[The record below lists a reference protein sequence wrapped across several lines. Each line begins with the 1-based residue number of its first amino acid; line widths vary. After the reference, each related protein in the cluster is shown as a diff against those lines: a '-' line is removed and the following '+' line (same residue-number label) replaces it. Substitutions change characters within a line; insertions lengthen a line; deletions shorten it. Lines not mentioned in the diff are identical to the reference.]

1 MRSRYTFKAATMS
14 RVHFYSKAILDKA
27 KSISASILSNVLKK
41 RCSGSFQLCSQSVG
55 AKCRV
60 LLHFSQRGEDEGAEP
75 RAAHRDA
82 SREGALLLEVDGDA
96 DDGGEVDEA
105 EAEAGQHAD
114 GEVEHHDGG
123 GGHGE
128 RHARRGEDGAAY
140 GDQPAPVPVGEVA
153 RYGT

>member
-1 MRSRYTFKAATMS
+1 MRSRYTFKAATVS
-14 RVHFYSKAILDKA
+14 RVQCSEKHFYSTDIHKRYHHLL
-27 KSISASILSNVLKK
+27 LSNVLKK
-41 RCSGSFQLCSQSVG
+41 KRSVV
-55 AKCRV
+55 AALFSECCV

>member
-1 MRSRYTFKAATMS
+1 MTSYHHTDHPQHHPQHLHQHHDPHQHLNLLFSERSEYE
-14 RVHFYSKAILDKA
+14 
-27 KSISASILSNVLKK
+27 
-41 RCSGSFQLCSQSVG
+41 GSQSG
-55 AKCRV
+55 AADCNP
-60 LLHFSQRGEDEGAEP
+60 RGEGTF
-75 RAAHRDA
+75 
-82 SREGALLLEVDGDA
+82 LFKVDGDA

-114 GEVEHHDGG
+114 GEVEHHDRG

>member
-1 MRSRYTFKAATMS
+1 MTKQKPYQHLF
-14 RVHFYSKAILDKA
+14 
-27 KSISASILSNVLKK
+27 LSNVLKK
-41 RCSGSFQLCSQSVG
+41 RRSGSFQLCFQSVG
-55 AKCRV
+55 AKCCV

-75 RAAHRDA
+75 RAANCDA
-82 SREGALLLEVDGDA
+82 RREGALLLEVDGDA

-128 RHARRGEDGAAY
+128 RHARRGQDGAAY